1 MARYTGP
8 KTRIARAFGEPIFG
22 TDKYFEKK
30 NYPPGQH
37 GINKKRKK
45 TTEYGI
51 QLKEKQKAKYTYGVL
66 ERQFSKLFDQAQR
79 TKGVTGEVLLQL
91 LESRLDNVVFRLG
104 LAPSRDAARQ
114 LVSHK
119 HVTVNGEVVN
129 IPSFQLKPGDIISI
143 REKSRSL
150 EVVVNALNSLGI
162 GPRDLIAIEKT
173 NEYHGLYH
181 VLHGVIAP
189 QDGIMPD
196 QLRIRELLGRISRSE
211 TTEVI
216 IATNPTIEGETTAL
230 YLAKLLKPSGIK
242 VTRLAHGLPLGAD
255 LDYAD
260 QMTILRAMEGR
271 TAM

>member
-37 GINKKRKK
+37 GLTKKRKK

-66 ERQFSKLFDQAQR
+66 ERQFAKLFDQAQR

-119 HVTVNGEVVN
+119 HVTVNGDVVN
-129 IPSFQLKPGDIISI
+129 IPSFQVKPGDIISI

-150 EVVVNALNSLGI
+150 EVVTSAINSLRHTTYGWLEWD
-162 GPRDLIAIEKT
+162 GESTSGKFLNVPPRADIPETI
-173 NEYHGLYH
+173 NEQFIVELY
-181 VLHGVIAP
+181 
-189 QDGIMPD
+189 
-196 QLRIRELLGRISRSE
+196 S
-211 TTEVI
+211 
-216 IATNPTIEGETTAL
+216 
-230 YLAKLLKPSGIK
+230 K
-242 VTRLAHGLPLGAD
+242 
-255 LDYAD
+255 
-260 QMTILRAMEGR
+260 
-271 TAM
+271 